1 MRTGPNRNHLGGHE
15 GPAWLAADPKDRCEY
30 DLEGNLLNRVKI
42 REAYLIENYE
52 IFGYSFPNTLYRKN
66 KNSIFTKNETPDC
79 TVEKLCRPHKS
90 FGLTACLRDFYFEL
104 FDLEKNFGEKRFC
117 PVGDFRFPGVKKK
130 FKPYKDIS
138 DALGVES
145 RTGLAQIKVLLV
157 LQFLNK

>member
-42 REAYLIENYE
+42 FLNFISYFSKKCIKTRLL
-52 IFGYSFPNTLYRKN
+52 SPKN
-66 KNSIFTKNETPDC
+66 KTPDC

-117 PVGDFRFPGVKKK
+117 PVEDFRFPGVKKK

-138 DALGVES
+138 DALGVQS
-145 RTGLAQIKVLLV
+145 RTGLAQIKV
-157 LQFLNK
+157 FLDSYYKNKKN